1 MVYESWE
8 KGTPTKWN
16 YLTWS
21 AISLA
26 GDSRKADFPAMYR
39 LSAKFTLTPVG
50 SESDEELLSLPGPD
64 NALIDTLYFF
74 KPAALRSHSL
84 RFVRS
89 ALDSI
94 ANGCY
99 NHNQYMINNNS
110 SSRTSLMFSLIN
122 CIRFFS
128 FLNKSF
134 MWHISFNILKLGFTY
149 HACTDQST
157 VIVLKYWI
165 FSFYLWLTR

>member
-1 MVYESWE
+1 MIGHLTGGWFREGWFPCVVSVIGKVHVNPCRKWKRWRVIVASW
-8 KGTPTKWN
+8 PWQ
-16 YLTWS
+16 
-21 AISLA
+21 
-26 GDSRKADFPAMYR
+26 RADRYFMY
-39 LSAKFTLTPVG
+39 
-50 SESDEELLSLPGPD
+50 
-64 NALIDTLYFF
+64 IF
-74 KPAALRSHSL
+74 KPAASRSHSL

-128 FLNKSF
+128 FFNKSF
-134 MWHISFNILKLGFTY
+134 MWHISVNILKLGFTY

-157 VIVLKYWI
+157 VIS
-165 FSFYLWLTR
+165 FSSIGYSPIYLWLTR